1 MTKVQLEMMF
11 KGLIATAVEVIYVHG
26 WEDAQEE
33 VQGLTELI
41 GDLELFWDA
50 DGEITGVDWG
60 MEIAKAV
67 ERARENMED

>member
-11 KGLIATAVEVIYVHG
+11 KGLIATAVEVIYVQG
-26 WEDAQEE
+26 WEDAREE
-33 VQGLTELI
+33 VQRLTELV
-41 GDLELFWDA
+41 GDLELFWDS